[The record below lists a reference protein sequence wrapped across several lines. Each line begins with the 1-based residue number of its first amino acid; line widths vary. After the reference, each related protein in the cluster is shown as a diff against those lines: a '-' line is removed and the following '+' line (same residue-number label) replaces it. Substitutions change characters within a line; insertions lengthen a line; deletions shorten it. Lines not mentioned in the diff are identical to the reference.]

1 MSLST
6 DLISQFVKITN
17 DKPEPKTESTVYGTT
32 VEYNGG
38 IYVQFDGSELLTPV
52 TTTSALKPGERVA
65 VMIKNHAAMVTGNIT
80 SPSASDTDVKEL
92 GNKISEFEIV
102 IADKVSTSEL
112 DAEKGRIDSLISD
125 NASIRETLS
134 ANEAIIG
141 DLTAADVEIL
151 GKVTANEAAIDD
163 LDATKID
170 AEIADVKYATV
181 ENLEATDLKVY
192 NLESTYGAFEELT
205 TKNFATV
212 NASIADLDANKLSAT
227 EADLTS
233 VNIDFSNIDQAWV
246 DEFYTRSG
254 LIENIIIGQ
263 GVVTGYLAGVT
274 IKGDLIEGGTVKADK
289 LVILGEDG
297 LYYKLNT
304 NGETVETEQTQYNS
318 LDGSHILANSITATK
333 IDVNDLV
340 AFNATIGGFHI
351 TDSSIYSGVK
361 STVGNTTRG
370 IYLDNDGQIAFGD
383 SNEFV
388 KFYKDEATNEY
399 KLEISAS
406 NIIIGSSK
414 KSVETIADDAQTA
427 IDAVNDLADRASSG
441 EFAGEDATTLRI
453 ESSRG
458 TVFKNNAVSTVL
470 SVVIYHGSQRI
481 TDKTALVST
490 FGSGAYLQWKWQ
502 RLDEDTFGTIISSDS
517 RISNDGFS
525 FTLSSDDVDTKVT
538 FMCEL
543 IV

>member
-227 EADLTS
+227 EADLTY
-233 VNIDFSNIDQAWV
+233 VNIDFSNIDQAWM